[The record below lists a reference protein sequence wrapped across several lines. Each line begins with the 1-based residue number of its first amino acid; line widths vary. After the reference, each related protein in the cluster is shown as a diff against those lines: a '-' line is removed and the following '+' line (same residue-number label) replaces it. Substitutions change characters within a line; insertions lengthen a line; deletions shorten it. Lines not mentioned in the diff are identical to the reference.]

1 MDPLR
6 VIVPAP
12 VSKKSR
18 FTVIAKRSRLY
29 GPTFWLLLMKFETS
43 EPRLKKVVTIPL
55 LDYLAVEIILSKM
68 VSLIYKNV
76 NWIEKVS
83 LLLIFSKII
92 FHVPKCWRQNWTYGK
107 HICCKVKIV
116 I

>member
-43 EPRLKKVVTIPL
+43 EPRLNWQ
-55 LDYLAVEIILSKM
+55 
-68 VSLIYKNV
+68 LIQY
-76 NWIEKVS
+76 S
-83 LLLIFSKII
+83 FQFYDII
-92 FHVPKCWRQNWTYGK
+92 FYRKLCPVRKFVEKFPILVGFYFELKDIFYGPF
-107 HICCKVKIV
+107 
-116 I
+116 